1 MRHQAGKD
9 LSKVSRFVLALL
21 LLSVALTPNAAFSA
35 PKITPGATC
44 KKINAKVTDANK
56 TFTCIKK
63 NGKLVWNKGVAVKSA
78 SPKVTPTPTPSQST
92 GPIPTPSPIAT
103 PTSSATAM
111 PTPSPSATNA
121 DFEPWSTNID
131 SKSLSDQAQRNFL
144 IWVKSRDGA
153 TTNHTQIIQANSNTN
168 RISIMKKADDL
179 GAKLFSSY
187 FSKGSVTVIGATESW
202 TVEQLNKD
210 GWNVNKC
217 SDPYMSGVFLCLEP
231 DRRQGYVVTQDS
243 TYNASNPGSDGGALL
258 AHEYFHLVQFNLA
271 KTAPGI
277 PVKYPEDPKAPVF
290 PVWFTEGTADFVGFS
305 VGALAQNATYW
316 EGRSTMFTY
325 SPPEESV
332 NRNAIS
338 DYEIRSCCGNNTP
351 TYPYHIGRVATEYIV
366 ASIGFQKMLDIFTDY
381 ATTKNFEKSFENVT
395 GISKTVFYEK
405 FEQIR
410 TKVGLPAVSWKLDGL
425 TNKKIGG

>member
-1 MRHQAGKD
+1 MWNPRAAKTSKQAIAI
-9 LSKVSRFVLALL
+9 LLFVSLAI
-21 LLSVALTPNAAFSA
+21 SLTPLSA
-35 PKITPGATC
+35 NSAQKIVPGSSC
-44 KKINAKVTDANK
+44 KNENSQKTFANK
-56 TFTCIKK
+56 KYTCIKK
-63 NGKLVWNKGVAVKSA
+63 NEKLVWNKGVPVKSA
-78 SPKVTPTPTPSQST
+78 APKVTPTPTPSQT
-92 GPIPTPSPIAT
+92 TTPIPTPTSTAT
-103 PTSSATAM
+103 PT
-111 PTPSPSATNA
+111 PIPSVTNA
-121 DFEPWSTNID
+121 NFAPWSTNID

-144 IWVKSRDGA
+144 SWVKSREGVA
-153 TTNHTQIIQANSNTN
+153 TRHTQVIQTNANAS

-187 FSKGSVTVIGATESW
+187 FPQGSTTVIGATESW
-202 TVEQLNKD
+202 TVEQLNKN
-210 GWNVNKC
+210 GWNVSKC

-231 DRRQGYVVTQDS
+231 DRRQGYVVTSDA
-243 TYNASNPGSDGGALL
+243 TYNAAHPGADGGALL

-271 KTAPGI
+271 KTAPGLPI
-277 PVKYPEDPKAPVF
+277 KYPEDPNSPRF
-290 PVWFTEGTADFVGFS
+290 PVWFSEGTADFVGFS